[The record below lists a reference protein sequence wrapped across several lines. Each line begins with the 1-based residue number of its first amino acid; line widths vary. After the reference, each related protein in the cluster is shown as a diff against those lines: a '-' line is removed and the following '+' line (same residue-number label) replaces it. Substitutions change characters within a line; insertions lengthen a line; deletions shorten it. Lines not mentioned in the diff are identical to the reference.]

1 MSLPRVWRSRA
12 LLVFLAAALVSNVG
26 NWMQLFTEQW
36 LTLGLAGP
44 EAARWGGRLAFAS
57 GLATLVFIPLGGWIA
72 DHLHRPRAM
81 VAAQLWLMALAL
93 AMAALA
99 WKGGL
104 GLRGLAGFALAS
116 GLGGALAM
124 TLGQSLVADLAGPD
138 QAPAAMGL
146 LGAQFNLSR
155 IVGPA
160 VAAFLFPLAGGAGIF
175 ALNAL
180 TFLPLV
186 MVVARMRPAPPA
198 PREGRPL
205 SYREGWTAVR
215 THAGLRM
222 VVLLALVAGI
232 FAWGYFALLPVY
244 GARLL
249 GLGERGVAG
258 LLSAFGTG
266 AVLGGLGVARKSGTP
281 AARMDRA
288 VLAFGAAGLCLL
300 LLAAWPHPRVAPG
313 AFVALGLLQATF
325 ASTLSGLV
333 MVWAPPA
340 LRGRIN
346 ALYLMAIIGV
356 TPFGNL
362 AAGEAAQALGFH
374 GPRWVLAGEGLV
386 LAATAA
392 LALSRRRKGAEDGA
406 RA

>member
-1 MSLPRVWRSRA
+1 MTRDEVWRSRP
-12 LLVFLAAALVSNVG
+12 LLAFLGAALVSNIG
-26 NWMQLFTEQW
+26 NWMQIFTEQW
-36 LTLGLAGP
+36 LTLSLAGP

-57 GLATLVFIPLGGWIA
+57 GIATLVFIPLGGWIA
-72 DHLHRPRAM
+72 DHLHRPRAL
-81 VAAQLWLMALAL
+81 VLSQVWLMAVAL

-99 WKGGL
+99 WKGRL
-104 GLRGLAGFALAS
+104 GLHGLLGFALAS

-124 TLGQSLVADLAGPD
+124 TLGQSLVADLVP
-138 QAPAAMGL
+138 PAQVPSAMGL

-160 VAAFLFPLAGGAGIF
+160 LAALLFPLAGASGNF

-180 TFLPLV
+180 TFLPLMV
-186 MVVARMRPAPPA
+186 VVARLRPAPALRSEAGAPA
-198 PREGRPL
+198 AGAWGALRAHP
-205 SYREGWTAVR
+205 
-215 THAGLRM
+215 GLRL

-266 AVLGGLGVARKSGTP
+266 AVLGGLAVARATGAP
-281 AARMDRA
+281 RARLGRA
-288 VLAFGAAGLCLL
+288 VLAFGAAGVCLL
-300 LLAAWPHPRVAPG
+300 LLGAFPHPLFAPW
-313 AFVALGLLQATF
+313 AFFAMGLLQATF
-325 ASTLSGLV
+325 AGTLSGLV
-333 MVWAPPA
+333 MTWAPA
-340 LRGRIN
+340 SLRGRIN

-362 AAGEAAQALGFH
+362 AAGEVAQALGTH

-386 LAATAA
+386 LVAAAA
-392 LALSRRRKGAEDGA
+392 LALAQARRIPDSVPPS
-406 RA
+406 